1 MFKNSARAAAFK
13 NFFFKVRKY
22 ISEEWRQE
30 KDPNSIF
37 RALVWWLF
45 LMTLLASL
53 QTLNYLFDYYLYCT
67 TKLCINRLEI
77 VKHWTL
83 RSKRM
88 SPFFHSYCCYKA
100 TSMYYECCLTI
111 KLRAINHTWR
121 LLNDSVVEFMAE
133 RRNKRWL
140 LFAIRA
146 KNHVVTLKWWVRYY
160 LWRTRQSVLHW
171 RNEIRFEI

>member
-53 QTLNYLFDYYLYCT
+53 QTLNYSFDFCLYCT

-77 VKHWTL
+77 VKHWTH

-88 SPFFHSYCCYKA
+88 SPFFIHII
-100 TSMYYECCLTI
+100 LL
-111 KLRAINHTWR
+111 LRQR
-121 LLNDSVVEFMAE
+121 VCVRVLLN
-133 RRNKRWL
+133 NK
-140 LFAIRA
+140 
-146 KNHVVTLKWWVRYY
+146 VTSNKPHLKTTQRLRSRVYGWEKEQKM
-160 LWRTRQSVLHW
+160 TTFCHQSKKSRSHT
-171 RNEIRFEI
+171 